1 MRKMRRRQ
9 PHEDWGRERAQ
20 LGILDCTL
28 ELKERASGP
37 ELGGTWCE
45 WRVEREVRNQTPR
58 AL

>member
-1 MRKMRRRQ
+1 MRRRQ

-37 ELGGTWCE
+37 ELEGTWCE
-45 WRVEREVRNQTPR
+45 WRVEREVRNQIPR